1 MKADKKA
8 NIKPSKKF
16 RILLVVLTGAL
27 LFVIALIIS
36 AFQMLKLAQ
45 EYGILYVPEE
55 QIEMDG
61 WNDIDKETMDMI
73 NSNNQPMSAIESIQM
88 ENFMGGNLR

>member
-1 MKADKKA
+1 
-8 NIKPSKKF
+8 
-16 RILLVVLTGAL
+16 
-27 LFVIALIIS
+27 
-36 AFQMLKLAQ
+36 MLKLAQ
-45 EYGILYVPEE
+45 EYGIIDVAEE

-88 ENFMGGNLR
+88 ENFMGEA

>member
-8 NIKPSKKF
+8 NRKPSKKF

-45 EYGILYVPEE
+45 DYGILYVPEE

-73 NSNNQPMSAIESIQM
+73 NSKNQPLSAIESIQM
-88 ENFMGGNLR
+88 EYFMEGN

>member
-8 NIKPSKKF
+8 NRKPSKKF

-45 EYGILYVPEE
+45 DYGILYVPEE

-88 ENFMGGNLR
+88 ENFMEGN

>member
-1 MKADKKA
+1 MTADKKMRR
-8 NIKPSKKF
+8 KPSKKF

-45 EYGILYVPEE
+45 DYGILYVPEE

-61 WNDIDKETMDMI
+61 WNDIDKDTMDMI
-73 NSNNQPMSAIESIQM
+73 NSQNQPMSAIESIQM
-88 ENFMGGNLR
+88 ENFMEGN

>member
-8 NIKPSKKF
+8 NRKPSKKF
-16 RILLVVLTGAL
+16 RLLLVILTGAL

-73 NSNNQPMSAIESIQM
+73 NSKNQPMSAIESIQM
-88 ENFMGGNLR
+88 ENFMEGN

>member
-8 NIKPSKKF
+8 NRKPSKKF

-45 EYGILYVPEE
+45 DYGILYVPEE

-73 NSNNQPMSAIESIQM
+73 NSKNQPLSAIESIQM
-88 ENFMGGNLR
+88 ENFMEGN

>member
-8 NIKPSKKF
+8 NRKPSKKF

-27 LFVIALIIS
+27 LFVIALIIT

-45 EYGILYVPEE
+45 DYGILYVPEE

-73 NSNNQPMSAIESIQM
+73 NSKNQPLSAIESIQM
-88 ENFMGGNLR
+88 ENFMEGN

>member
-8 NIKPSKKF
+8 NRKPSKKF

-27 LFVIALIIS
+27 LFVIALIIT

-45 EYGILYVPEE
+45 DYGILYVPEE

-73 NSNNQPMSAIESIQM
+73 NSKNQPMSAIESIQM
-88 ENFMGGNLR
+88 ENFMEGN